1 MVMEIFRSDERT
13 PSAWKNGGGVTREV
27 AAEPPG
33 AGLDDFTW
41 RISLADVVHSGSFS
55 VFSGIDRIITVV
67 DGPGMRLVVDGVP
80 RRVDPHEP
88 FAFSGDAVTECA
100 LPGGPIVDFN
110 VMVRRTRAT
119 AHVRIVRE
127 QATVR
132 SDRAV
137 RVLAMPLTGSAV
149 LQQAGVTLQRLDA
162 ALLSDGDQ
170 DVIGVTG
177 VAAVVTLTATSGR
190 PSLC

>member
-1 MVMEIFRSDERT
+1 MEILRSGERT
-13 PSAWKNGGGVTREV
+13 PTVWKNGGGVTREV
-27 AAEPPG
+27 AAGPPG

-41 RISLADVVHSGSFS
+41 RISLADVAHSGSFS

-80 RRVDPHEP
+80 RRVDPYEP
-88 FAFSGDAVTECA
+88 FTFSGDAVTECA
-100 LPGGPIVDFN
+100 LLGGAIVDFN

-119 AHVRIVRE
+119 AHVRIVRD
-127 QATVR
+127 QASMQSHHDVC
-132 SDRAV
+132 
-137 RVLAMPLTGSAV
+137 VLAMPLTGSAV

-170 DVIGVTG
+170 DAISVTG
-177 VAAVVTLTATSGR
+177 VAAVVTLTATSGQ
-190 PSLC
+190 PSL